1 MDVGIPRGQGFDK
14 DLKKDY
20 TATTSSDAKSG
31 KTVLRFADSKNDA
44 QHGAVFYG
52 KSHDGTTYVYTKNG
66 WLLKPEVMKLSN
78 LQSKIPSYGS
88 VQGIKPNDSGYYNP
102 K

>member
-1 MDVGIPRGQGFDK
+1 MSLQ
-14 DLKKDY
+14 L
-20 TATTSSDAKSG
+20 SDAKFG

-52 KSHDGTTYVYTKNG
+52 KSHNRTIYVYTKNG
-66 WLLKPEVMKLSN
+66 WYLKPEVIKLSN
-78 LQSKIPSYGS
+78 LQSKLPSYGS
-88 VQGIKPNDSGYYNP
+88 VQAIKPNDSGYYNH